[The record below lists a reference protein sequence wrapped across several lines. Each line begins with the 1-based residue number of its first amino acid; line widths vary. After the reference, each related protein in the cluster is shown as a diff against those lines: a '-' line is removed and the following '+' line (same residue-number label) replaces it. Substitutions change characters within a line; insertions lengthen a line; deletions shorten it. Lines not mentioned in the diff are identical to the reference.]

1 MIERPVFAT
10 AFRLVIDGKMGLR
23 IPHCGLPGHDQWAV
37 STAELLRVSRQS
49 HLTPAPSFRHGAV
62 VLRPPRSWPISRNGA
77 IPSRVACPFP
87 GRTLMRLLALA
98 MVFVALTVH
107 AAGPQD
113 AWCCPST
120 IAKTRQQASAD
131 DHAPG
136 RPKEA
141 AALATYGR
149 LKLVLDAGCPYS
161 TSVAAPPARSRS
173 KDAIA
178 YAWLF
183 NDASAYL
190 AAAGV
195 GNDES
200 QSPTAQP
207 ASTCRNRYWRY
218 TPTHRIA
225 RNLGDAVAAN
235 VQQCGAPPFKPA
247 RIGIWSRLSQR
258 FRGVHTASRPSV

>member
-1 MIERPVFAT
+1 
-10 AFRLVIDGKMGLR
+10 
-23 IPHCGLPGHDQWAV
+23 
-37 STAELLRVSRQS
+37 
-49 HLTPAPSFRHGAV
+49 
-62 VLRPPRSWPISRNGA
+62 
-77 IPSRVACPFP
+77 
-87 GRTLMRLLALA
+87 MRLLALA

-107 AAGPQD
+107 AAGPRD

-247 RIGIWSRLSQR
+247 RIGIWPRLSQR